1 MATEE
6 NNDIHL
12 HDSLRHY
19 YWPGQRSTATEGTS
33 YTCDGGTA
41 LRNLN
46 MNNCTH
52 DCDRQYYLYLPS
64 AACDNS
70 TTIGTLPLVFA
81 VHCLGC
87 SAETMMHWTEIAE
100 QYHFVLAMPEGLQS
114 SFNAQHCCGYALE
127 EKVDDVGFLQVIIH
141 ELEKEF
147 SFVSSDLA
155 YALGWSNGGYMVSY
169 AARLFRAI
177 APISGYQVDLN
188 NRKDRPTA
196 IFLHHAQDDKFVRAT
211 GCCTNASMPRCCCGI
226 SSFTDT
232 CTSAEAKMQE
242 WASMDVNG
250 CQGNNGNS
258 ASVLPIPQITVAKP
272 DAVTCYTY
280 KNCAANTT
288 YCIHQHKGHFN
299 RPSFDAAFPMSMEIA
314 DFFARNACNAYGHG
328 RWMEETSRCICQEGT
343 DGAKLEQKYCTPPQG
358 DDNIPTLLPPTS
370 SLSEAP
376 HDFRFVLILL
386 VLIPIGALGMLYYY
400 INSRKRVYKG
410 FDKVSTVE
418 LRTL

>member
-1 MATEE
+1 M
-6 NNDIHL
+6 
-12 HDSLRHY
+12 
-19 YWPGQRSTATEGTS
+19 
-33 YTCDGGTA
+33 
-41 LRNLN
+41 
-46 MNNCTH
+46 MKNCTH
-52 DCDRQYYLYLPS
+52 DCEREYYLYLPS
-64 AACDNS
+64 AACDNGA

-100 QYHFVLAMPEGLQS
+100 QRHFVLAIPVGLEN

-127 EKVDDVGFLQVIIH
+127 QDVDDVGFLQAVIH
-141 ELEKEF
+141 ELEDEF
-147 SFVSSDLA
+147 LFVSSDLA

-169 AARLFRAI
+169 AARFFRGI
-177 APISGYQVDLN
+177 APISGYQVDLK

-196 IFLHHAQDDKFVRAT
+196 IFLHHAHDDMSVRAT

-232 CTSAEAKMQE
+232 CTSVEAKMQE

-250 CQGNNGNS
+250 CQGGKRDG
-258 ASVLPIPQITVAKP
+258 ASTPAVPQITMSKP
-272 DAVTCYTY
+272 DTVTCYTY
-280 KNCAANTT
+280 NECTANTS

-314 DFFARNACNAYGHG
+314 NFFARNACNAYGSG
-328 RWMEETSRCICQEGT
+328 RWMEESSRCVCQKRT
-343 DGAKLEQKYCTPPQG
+343 DGLNLGQKYCTPLQE
-358 DDNIPTLLPPTS
+358 DENNSMLLPPTS
-370 SLSEAP
+370 LPPDAP
-376 HDFRFVLILL
+376 HFYRFILVVL
-386 VLIPIGALGMLYYY
+386 VLIPIGVLGMLYYY
-400 INSRKRVYKG
+400 IYVRKRVYKG